1 MFVYYNSRMTQ
12 RTKLWLLLS
21 GIVVLFFVTGLFAVP
36 KAPAWAGGYIE
47 KLSLKLG
54 LDLQGGS
61 QLVYQADVSA
71 IAEQDRAESLSG
83 VRDVIERRVNAFGVS
98 EPLVQT
104 SANGE
109 GYRVIVELPGVQD
122 VNEAIDRIG
131 ETPLLEFRLPPPDQ
145 KTEQDIVAQK
155 EAAKAEAEQTLKDL
169 QGGADFQTL
178 AKERSDDSS
187 AATGGDL
194 GFARRGLYV
203 PAFEDVVFNKAEVG
217 VVFPEVVETQFG
229 YHLILVE
236 EKRTTEE
243 NGEQVEEVR
252 ARHILFKTESSP
264 ADNPFAIFSYTNSD
278 LNGSNLERASVQFDQ
293 IGTPSVAL
301 QFDDEGGKLFEK
313 ITTENVGKQIAIFLD
328 GYPISAPVVNQPIA
342 GGQAVISGSF
352 TVEEARELARN
363 LNAGALPVPI
373 ELISQQT
380 IGPSLGQVSIERSFF
395 AGVLGVIAVAVFMIA
410 YYRLPGVLAVV
421 ALSLYLLISVSIFKV
436 TGITF
441 TLAGIAGFILSIGM
455 AVDANVLIFERMRE
469 QLRTGKSAHLAIEDG
484 FRDAWMSIRD
494 SNVSSLITCV
504 ILAWFGTS
512 LIQGFAITLALGI
525 LVSMFTAITVTRTF
539 MRLFLRSARNSRLL

>member
-1 MFVYYNSRMTQ
+1 MFVYYTSRMTQ
-12 RTKLWLLLS
+12 RTKLWLLLG
-21 GIVVLFFVTGLFAVP
+21 GIVVLFFVTGLFAIP

-61 QLVYQADVSA
+61 QLVYQADVAA
-71 IAEQDRAESLSG
+71 IPEQDRAESLSG

-131 ETPLLEFRLPPPDQ
+131 ETPLLEFRVPPPDT
-145 KTEQDIVAQK
+145 KSEQDAIVEK
-155 EAAKAEAEQTLKDL
+155 EAAKAEAEKTLKEL
-169 QGGADFQTL
+169 QDGADFQTL

-194 GFARRGLYV
+194 GFARHGLYV
-203 PAFEDVVFNKAEVG
+203 PAFEDVVFNKAEIG

-243 NGEQVEEVR
+243 NGESFEEVR
-252 ARHILFKTESSP
+252 ARHILLKAENP
-264 ADNPFAIFSYTNSD
+264 AEDPFAIFSYTNSD

-293 IGTPSVAL
+293 IGSPSVAL
-301 QFDDEGGKLFEK
+301 QFDDEGGKIFEQ
-313 ITTENVGKQIAIFLD
+313 ITTDNVGKQIAIFLD

-395 AGVLGVIAVAVFMIA
+395 AGVLGIIAVAIFMIA
-410 YYRLPGVLAVV
+410 YYRLPGVLAVI
-421 ALSLYLLISVSIFKV
+421 ALGLYLLISISIFK
-436 TGITF
+436 TAGITF

-469 QLRTGKSAHLAIEDG
+469 QLRSGKSAHLAIEDG

-494 SNVSSLITCV
+494 SNASSLITCI

-525 LVSMFTAITVTRTF
+525 LVSMFTAITVTRTL